1 MLRQQWDRFRVCDD
15 STRIRRFE
23 QKCILEARSDSIR
36 DDLSHVD
43 DNERDVVLLVQRGRL
58 PKTYLREQLIR

>member
-1 MLRQQWDRFRVCDD
+1 MAF
-15 STRIRRFE
+15 
-23 QKCILEARSDSIR
+23 R

-58 PKTYLREQLIR
+58 PKTYLWPGLDLPSVYLPT